1 MFMKRIAILTTILAL
16 TSISASAQDAG
27 APNTPI
33 TTNNAV
39 DAECELKKLR
49 MQIDSI
55 DNEIIDLLAK
65 RMKVCLAVGQY
76 KKEHGIAVVQSNRYN
91 EIIEKRCKLGT
102 EKGLSGDFVKQ
113 IVELIHSE
121 SVRQQRNLN
130 CSTF

>member
-1 MFMKRIAILTTILAL
+1 
-16 TSISASAQDAG
+16 
-27 APNTPI
+27 
-33 TTNNAV
+33 
-39 DAECELKKLR
+39 

-65 RMKVCLAVGQY
+65 RMKVCLVVGQY
-76 KKEHGIAVVQSNRYN
+76 KKEHGISVVQSNRYN
-91 EIIEKRCKLGT
+91 EIVEKRSKQGT
-102 EKGLSGDFVKQ
+102 EKGLSEDFVKQ